1 MPDMSILVYF
11 YNKCFAFILRAFM
24 GLSSKIKAT
33 PDEIRHIKSRDTGR
47 TIKAHLYRSCGSGPS
62 PVLLNF
68 HGSGFVLPLHGGDD
82 EFCRRVSRE
91 TKYTVLDVPYRLAP
105 EHPFP
110 AALNDVEDAIKYVLA
125 SPEEFDL
132 THVSVSGFSAG
143 GNLALAAA
151 SNLFPRDTFRSL
163 LAIYPVTD
171 LSPDPASKT
180 APARANFKIP
190 VPVMRLF
197 NSCYVPSAF
206 DKRDPRISPLYA
218 QADQFPRRILMITAD
233 GDTLALEAE
242 ELAQK
247 IQKLEGWYVVSQR
260 MEPNCSHGWDKNTRA
275 GTPQYEAKERAYQLA
290 FDMLNE

>member
-1 MPDMSILVYF
+1 MLDMSTLIYI

-24 GLSSKIKAT
+24 RLSRNLTAT

-47 TIKAHLYRSCGSGPS
+47 TIKAHLYRSSGPS
-62 PVLLNF
+62 PSPVLMNF
-68 HGSGFVLPLHGGDD
+68 HGSGFVLPLHGDDD

-132 THVSVSGFSAG
+132 THVSLSGFSAG

-171 LSPDPASKT
+171 LSRESASKI
-180 APARANFKIP
+180 APARADFHIP
-190 VPVMRLF
+190 VPIMRFF
-197 NSCYVPSAF
+197 NSSYLPSAL
-206 DKRDPRISPLYA
+206 DRRDPRISPLYA

-233 GDTLALEAE
+233 GDSLALEAE

-260 MEPNCSHGWDKNTRA
+260 MEPNCSHAWDKTTRA